1 MLANGAGSPAFA
13 LTPGYML
20 SPGDRVD
27 TRGGGRLVIGLNDG
41 SLVIVQP
48 ETLLV
53 IKDFRAAEFA
63 VFQDHSDAS
72 DPVTRVSDATALQH
86 WG

>member
-1 MLANGAGSPAFA
+1 M
-13 LTPGYML
+13 
-20 SPGDRVD
+20 D

-53 IKDFRAAEFA
+53 IKDFRAAESLRELFEITLGIVRVKINHFA
-63 VFQDHSDAS
+63 GRPNPRSRS
-72 DPVTRVSDATALQH
+72 
-86 WG
+86 